1 MLLKRM
7 HSIRHTLAFRLTL
20 WYGGIF
26 VVSACV
32 AFLLVYLTFKSVTL
46 ERIDQDLEKR
56 VEMLSSL
63 LSTNGINAVR
73 RVAVLEAQTVGE
85 EKVFFRLMYPTGV
98 AFSSSN
104 MSSWKN
110 IGVNRQAILQMQTS
124 KQAIYETVRLTDSAH
139 DVRIIYGAIGPNIVL
154 QMGWSLESLAR
165 FLEAFRRIFAV
176 TMAIL
181 LGVAVFVGWF
191 MARRAVSGVETITRT
206 ARQISQDAGL
216 DKRVPEQKRGD
227 EIDQLAATFNQ
238 MLDRLQ
244 TVVKEIKEM
253 SDNIAH
259 DLKSP
264 LTRIRGAAE
273 IALTTAT
280 SPEDFR
286 QMAAGTIEEC
296 DRLLDM
302 INTMLVISEAEA
314 GVRYSELTQVD
325 LSQLVKDACEIFEP
339 MAEDK
344 QINIVCQVPDQHQ
357 HRVDRRMVQ
366 RMVANLIDNA
376 IKYTLPSGQIEVHLD
391 HNGEKATV
399 LKITDSGIGI
409 ASNDIAHI
417 FERFYR
423 CDPSR
428 CQDTATS
435 GVGLG
440 LSLARTIA
448 RAHGGD
454 ITVESQPDQGSI
466 FTVTLPG
473 SDGADT
479 PAA

>member
-1 MLLKRM
+1 
-7 HSIRHTLAFRLTL
+7 
-20 WYGGIF
+20 
-26 VVSACV
+26 
-32 AFLLVYLTFKSVTL
+32 LTFKSVTL
-46 ERIDQDLEKR
+46 ERVDKDLEKR

-63 LSTNGINAVR
+63 LTSNGINAVQR
-73 RVAVLEAQTVGE
+73 MAVLEAQTVGE
-85 EKVFFRLMYPTGV
+85 EKVFFRLLFSTGV
-98 AFSSSN
+98 AFASSN
-104 MSSWKN
+104 MSSWQS
-110 IGVNRQAILQMQTS
+110 IGINRQAILQMLTS
-124 KQAIYETVRLTDSAH
+124 KASVYETVQLRNQVY
-139 DVRIIYGAIGPNIVL
+139 DVRIVYGLIGPNIIL
-154 QMGWSLESLAR
+154 QMGWSLESQAR
-165 FLEAFRRIFAV
+165 FLSAFRRIFAM
-176 TMAIL
+176 TMAVL

-206 ARQISQDAGL
+206 ARQISQDASL
-216 DKRVPEQKRGD
+216 DKRVPEQQRGD

-244 TVVKEIKEM
+244 AVVKEIKEM

-264 LTRIRGAAE
+264 ITRIRGAAE
-273 IALTTAT
+273 IALTTAA
-280 SPEDFR
+280 SEEDFR
-286 QMAAGTIEEC
+286 QVAAGTIEEC

-314 GVRYSELTQVD
+314 GVNHSELTEVD
-325 LSQLVKDACEIFEP
+325 LSQLVRDACELFEP

-344 QINIVCQVPDQHQ
+344 RIQVTCEVPDQHR
-357 HRVDRRMVQ
+357 HLVDRRMVQ

-376 IKYTLPSGQIEVHLD
+376 IKYTLPGGQIEVRLD
-391 HNGEKATV
+391 RNGENATV
-399 LKITDSGIGI
+399 LKVTDNGIGI
-409 ASNDIAHI
+409 APHDIAHI

-428 CQDTATS
+428 CQNAATP

-454 ITVESQPDQGSI
+454 IEVESHPEHGSV
-466 FTVTLPG
+466 FTVTLPA
-473 SDGADT
+473 STMAHPADI
-479 PAA
+479 